1 MRKGEKRMS
10 KYYGMEAQDV
20 RKAVNGG
27 TEPLTA
33 EQIKKNQEK
42 EKRLFQIPLWNGD
55 LVFLLLA
62 GCTKQIGFYQENRK
76 HHNAAAYYQPNRKG
90 VISGEDGK
98 HRAKQRFRAED
109 Q

>member
-33 EQIKKNQEK
+33 EQIKKNQEALSLAQFNFHFQL
-42 EKRLFQIPLWNGD
+42 RSRFHTISLRANLIVLFLI
-55 LVFLLLA
+55 
-62 GCTKQIGFYQENRK
+62 
-76 HHNAAAYYQPNRKG
+76 
-90 VISGEDGK
+90 
-98 HRAKQRFRAED
+98 
-109 Q
+109 